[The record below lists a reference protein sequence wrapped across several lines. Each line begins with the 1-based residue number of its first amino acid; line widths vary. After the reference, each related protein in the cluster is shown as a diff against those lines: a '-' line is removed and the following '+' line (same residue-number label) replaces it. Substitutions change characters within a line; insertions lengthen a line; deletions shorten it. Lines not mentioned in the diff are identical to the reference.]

1 MLGLS
6 LLALSNWTQF
16 ASRFLAP
23 SPTQMTI
30 PAQASFANGN
40 PLQVEAVRRGRN
52 SGMWTICWRTL
63 AVLLGVSWFLL
74 RGSLWFYVRP
84 FELICTVSLGDRF
97 LQCHDHQA
105 REAAWPL
112 SLSSEAENQHTRKG
126 KRWCKRRSFMFK
138 GTLQSWGSQEQK
150 GGKDG
155 SQVRWEGTVWTELL
169 AMLLSAV
176 RKHSKWEERWYLLS
190 SYLGPLFCVC
200 MPTLEEKATGK
211 LPSPDMKCCLYSC
224 VPEPSILHPGGGGR
238 I

>member
-1 MLGLS
+1 
-6 LLALSNWTQF
+6 
-16 ASRFLAP
+16 
-23 SPTQMTI
+23 
-30 PAQASFANGN
+30 
-40 PLQVEAVRRGRN
+40 
-52 SGMWTICWRTL
+52 MWTICWRTL

-150 GGKDG
+150 GAKDG

-211 LPSPDMKCCLYSC
+211 LPSPDMKCCLYSH
-224 VPEPSILHPGGGGR
+224 VPEPSTLHPDGGGR